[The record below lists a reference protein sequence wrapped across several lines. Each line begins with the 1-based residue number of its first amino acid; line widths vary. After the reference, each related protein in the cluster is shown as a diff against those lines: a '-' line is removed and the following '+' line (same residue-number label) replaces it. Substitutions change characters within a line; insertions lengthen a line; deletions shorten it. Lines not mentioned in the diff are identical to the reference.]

1 MIGVQIA
8 MPFLKLEGDGP
19 GDPEVVLKQ
28 VGPNSFQL
36 VHGFRYQVPPN
47 GVIHLVPAHD
57 PDRPPTAPNNSTD
70 LASVP
75 FWLWWFVASYGLH
88 TRAALLH
95 DQLVDVKQ
103 IDRVEA
109 DRVFRLALEESKVRW
124 MRRWLM
130 WTAVSI
136 ATMALKAR
144 ARFAAFVGTLVLFL
158 GLLAAWPLGWLS
170 DLPGEVPAWVPAL
183 VVFVAGFAF
192 GLLWPLAVV
201 GVLLIAGPTILVW
214 AVLVVVWLLDLAKAV
229 WNKVRGRPFER
240 PPLLPPREPVL
251 SWPRLLASQGE
262 DGAGRRSV

>member
-1 MIGVQIA
+1 
-8 MPFLKLEGDGP
+8 MPFLKLEGEGP

-36 VHGFRYQVPPN
+36 LHGFRYQVPD
-47 GVIHLVPAHD
+47 GEIHLVPGHD
-57 PDRPPTAPNNSTD
+57 PDLPPDAPNNSTD

-95 DQLVDVKQ
+95 DQLVDVTQ

-130 WTAVSI
+130 WAAVSI
-136 ATMALKAR
+136 ATIALENR
-144 ARFAAFVGTLVLFL
+144 ARFTAFVGALLL
-158 GLLAAWPLGWLS
+158 LDGSLAAWAFGWLS
-170 DLPGEVPAWVPAL
+170 DLPGDLPAWLPAL
-183 VVFVAGFAF
+183 GFLVAGLGF

-201 GVLLIAGPTILVW
+201 GVLLIVAPTILVW
-214 AVLVVVWLLDLAKAV
+214 AVLVVVWLVDLGKAV
-229 WNKVRGRPFER
+229 WNMLCGRAFER
-240 PPLLPPREPVL
+240 PPLLPHREPR
-251 SWPRLLASQGE
+251 PRF
-262 DGAGRRSV
+262 

>member
-1 MIGVQIA
+1 
-8 MPFLKLEGDGP
+8 MPFLKLDGEGP
-19 GDPEVVLKQ
+19 GEPDVVLKQ

-36 VHGFRYQVPPN
+36 LHGFRYQVPPN

-57 PDRPPTAPNNSTD
+57 PNRPPTDPNNSTD

-130 WTAVSI
+130 WAAVSL
-136 ATMALKAR
+136 ATMALKKR
-144 ARFAAFVGTLVLFL
+144 ARFVAFLGTLVLFF
-158 GLLAAWPLGWLS
+158 GLLAAWWPLGWLS
-170 DLPGEVPAWVPAL
+170 DLPGDVPAWALAL
-183 VVFVAGFAF
+183 VVFVAGFAL

-201 GVLLIAGPTILVW
+201 GLVLIAAPTILVL
-214 AVLVVVWLLDLAKAV
+214 AVLFIVALLDLAKAA
-229 WNKVRGRPFER
+229 WNKVRGRPFVR
-240 PPLLPPREPVL
+240 PPLLPPREPDK
-251 SWPRLLASQGE
+251 RF
-262 DGAGRRSV
+262 

>member
-8 MPFLKLEGDGP
+8 MPFLKLEGEGP
-19 GDPEVVLKQ
+19 GEPEVVLKQ

-36 VHGFRYQVPPN
+36 LHGFRYQVPPE

-57 PDRPPTAPNNSTD
+57 PELLPTAPNNSTD

-95 DQLVDVKQ
+95 DQLVDVQQ

-136 ATMALKAR
+136 ATMLRKTR
-144 ARFAAFVGTLVLFL
+144 ARFAAFVGALVLL
-158 GLLAAWPLGWLS
+158 VALLLAWPFGWLS
-170 DLPGEVPAWVPAL
+170 DLPGDVPAWVPAL

-192 GLLWPLAVV
+192 GRLWSLAVV

-214 AVLVVVWLLDLAKAV
+214 AVLVVVWLLDLAKAI
-229 WNKVRGRPFER
+229 WSKARGRPFQR
-240 PPLLPPREPVL
+240 PPLRPSREPVL
-251 SWPRLLASQGE
+251 SWPPPRTAQDEDRASE
-262 DGAGRRSV
+262 

>member
-1 MIGVQIA
+1 
-8 MPFLKLEGDGP
+8 MPFLRLADEVP
-19 GDPEVVLKQ
+19 GDPEVILKQ

-36 VHGFRYQVPPN
+36 LHGFRYQVPPN
-47 GVIHLVPAHD
+47 GVIYLVPAHN
-57 PDRPPTAPNNSTD
+57 PERPPTEPNNSTD

-95 DQLVDVKQ
+95 DQLVDVME

-136 ATMALKAR
+136 ATMALR
-144 ARFAAFVGTLVLFL
+144 TRVRFAVFIGTLVLFV
-158 GLLAAWPLGWLS
+158 GLLAAWLLGWLS
-170 DLPGEVPAWVPAL
+170 DLPGDVPAWVPGL

-192 GLLWPLAVV
+192 GLLWPLTMV
-201 GVLLIAGPTILVW
+201 GLLLIAGPTILVW
-214 AVLVVVWLLDLAKAV
+214 VVLVVVWLLDFAKAV

-240 PPLLPPREPVL
+240 PPLLPPREP
-251 SWPRLLASQGE
+251 
-262 DGAGRRSV
+262 RRRF

>member
-1 MIGVQIA
+1 
-8 MPFLKLEGDGP
+8 MPFLKLDGEGP

-36 VHGFRYQVPPN
+36 LHGFRYQVPPN

-57 PDRPPTAPNNSTD
+57 PARPPAEPNNSTD

-95 DQLVDVKQ
+95 DQLVDVQKM
-103 IDRVEA
+103 DRVES

-130 WTAVSI
+130 WAAVSL
-136 ATMALKAR
+136 ATMALKRR
-144 ARFAAFVGTLVLFL
+144 ARFAAFVLALIVFVGFLV
-158 GLLAAWPLGWLS
+158 AWPLGWFS
-170 DLPGEVPAWVPAL
+170 DLPGDLPVWLPAL
-183 VVFVAGFAF
+183 AVLVVGFGF

-201 GVLLIAGPTILVW
+201 GLLLIAAPTILVW
-214 AVLVVVWLLDLAKAV
+214 VVLVLVWLLDYAKAA
-229 WNKVRGRPFER
+229 WNKIRGRPFER
-240 PPLLPPREPVL
+240 PPLLPPREP
-251 SWPRLLASQGE
+251 
-262 DGAGRRSV
+262 RRRF

>member
-1 MIGVQIA
+1 
-8 MPFLKLEGDGP
+8 
-19 GDPEVVLKQ
+19 
-28 VGPNSFQL
+28 
-36 VHGFRYQVPPN
+36 VPPD
-47 GVIHLVPAHD
+47 GAVHLVPAHD
-57 PDRPPTAPNNSTD
+57 PDQPPTAPNNSTD

-95 DQLVDVKQ
+95 DQLVDVEQ
-103 IDRVEA
+103 FDRVEA

-144 ARFAAFVGTLVLFL
+144 ARFAVFVGTLGLFL
-158 GLLAAWPLGWLS
+158 GLVVAWPLGWLS
-170 DLPGEVPAWVPAL
+170 DLPGDVPAWVPAL
-183 VVFVAGFAF
+183 VVFVAGLAF
-192 GLLWPLAVV
+192 GLLWPLALL

-214 AVLVVVWLLDLAKAV
+214 AVLVVVWLLDFAKAV

-240 PPLLPPREPVL
+240 PALLPREP
-251 SWPRLLASQGE
+251 
-262 DGAGRRSV
+262 RRRF

>member
-1 MIGVQIA
+1 VQRA
-8 MPFLKLEGDGP
+8 MPFLKLEGEGP
-19 GDPEVVLKQ
+19 GDPEVALKQ

-36 VHGFRYQVPPN
+36 LHGFRYQVPPN
-47 GVIHLVPAHD
+47 GAIHLVPAHD
-57 PDRPPTAPNNSTD
+57 PDQPPTAPNNSTD

-95 DQLVDVKQ
+95 DQLVDVQQ

-136 ATMALKAR
+136 ATMALKTR
-144 ARFAAFVGTLVLFL
+144 ARFAAFVGTLVLFA

-170 DLPGEVPAWVPAL
+170 DLPGDTPAWVPAL
-183 VVFVAGFAF
+183 AVFVAGFAF

-214 AVLVVVWLLDLAKAV
+214 AVLVVVWLLDFAKAV
-229 WNKVRGRPFER
+229 WNQVRGRPFER
-240 PPLLPPREPVL
+240 PPLLPPREP
-251 SWPRLLASQGE
+251 
-262 DGAGRRSV
+262 RRRF